1 VRWISFPAI
10 TLGTRSIQKRRTP
23 AGHPIN
29 VSLIM
34 HPVMTRSDVAVA
46 AVPLRKT
53 LMP

>member
-1 VRWISFPAI
+1 MTPARGLNTSSFYTTPW
-10 TLGTRSIQKRRTP
+10 GTT